1 MRTGT
6 KADAHKLSRQFL
18 KWGEGQKLV
27 EYKSAATLFWIA
39 ALKATM
45 MDSIGFC
52 PVSVY
57 DIPVTP
63 FQGRGTSSPE
73 RQYSGND
80 PNVIGII
87 SLFYLKRLFKVSTTR
102 QTYILPNEHFECSLV
117 YREIPSAFF

>member
-45 MDSIGFC
+45 MDLIGFC

-63 FQGRGTSSPE
+63 FQGRGTSSLK
-73 RQYSGND
+73 RQYSGNN
-80 PNVIGII
+80 PNVIQII
-87 SLFYLKRLFKVSTTR
+87 SLFYLKRLFQGSYDTSNLYPT
-102 QTYILPNEHFECSLV
+102 E
-117 YREIPSAFF
+117 